1 MRMMMTIAA
10 AAAILQSSAQSSE
23 QPAAAVPVPAQ
34 AFDGAYRGTL
44 NCAKLSWTKA
54 PLTNEPVSVAIMGGK
69 VSYSRVLYGVDRSTV
84 VGQESGTGT
93 VAADGG
99 IVLNG
104 GSTGRLGTMQAA
116 YRGKLAG
123 GNGIL
128 DGAQSVT
135 YQGKTEIRAC
145 TLQLKL

>member
-1 MRMMMTIAA
+1 MRAIHVTTLALAVVLPAA
-10 AAAILQSSAQSSE
+10 AAL
-23 QPAAAVPVPAQ
+23 PATAA
-34 AFDGAYRGTL
+34 AFDGAYHGTL

-54 PLTNEPVSVAIMGGK
+54 PLSNEPVSVAILDGK

-84 VGQESGTGT
+84 VGQESGSGT
-93 VAADGG
+93 IAPDGT
-99 IVLNG
+99 IEITG
-104 GSTGRLGTMQAA
+104 GSTGRLGTMKATYKGKIEAGAA
-116 YRGKLAG
+116 
-123 GNGIL
+123 IL

>member
-1 MRMMMTIAA
+1 MRAIPVTTLAIAVV
-10 AAAILQSSAQSSE
+10 LQ
-23 QPAAAVPVPAQ
+23 AAAVLPAT
-34 AFDGAYRGTL
+34 AASFDGAYRGTL

-54 PLTNEPVSVAIMGGK
+54 PLSNEPVSVAILDGK

-84 VGQESGTGT
+84 VGQETGTGT
-93 VAADGG
+93 IAPDGA
-99 IVLNG
+99 IELAG
-104 GSTGRLGTMQAA
+104 GSTGRLGTMKATYKGKIEAGAA
-116 YRGKLAG
+116 
-123 GNGIL
+123 IL